1 MMKHLDRNLYIGGEV
16 KEVYDELVKT
26 LDEDHL
32 RFDLDDYVLKAP
44 LKLNFEASTISSL
57 VKKGVRKTCINAEL
71 IEQSRNEPPWGAAN
85 FRDWNKT

>member
-44 LKLNFEASTISSL
+44 VKLNFESSSISSL
-57 VKKGVRKTCINAEL
+57 LKKGVRKNCINSEL
-71 IEQSRNEPPWGAAN
+71 TEQSYKQPPWGSMN
-85 FRDWNKT
+85 FREWNRT

>member
-57 VKKGVRKTCINAEL
+57 LKKGVRKTCINSEL
-71 IEQSRNEPPWGAAN
+71 TEQSRNEPPWGAAN
-85 FRDWNKT
+85 FREWNKT